1 MAQAQISVSLEVEVS
16 EIWVILQAHRLH
28 SDIQFFKRRIVRLVG
43 LLIGLF
49 VLVQE
54 RIEGFEEEW
63 KGRDFLWRIDD
74 LIILFLGYC

>member
-1 MAQAQISVSLEVEVS
+1 MQISVSLEVEVS